1 MRSLVVVL
9 LISIFPLSSSAAPI
23 GSSDLEMKL
32 HTPVSEYVLSANT
45 LLEALS
51 NIAAQFN
58 LRMGV
63 EWIGD
68 VQHRRTIQLS
78 FKDVTRPQAFL
89 AGNQT
94 FLDQPLKSFEVRDEY
109 VMGANLRLMELLRN
123 QTRSLLPQDIPT
135 ERSGIGG
142 SFGTGLGDRRVSFEL
157 ENVRVRDVL
166 DRFVLSADFQ
176 MWVVT
181 YVPDKGV
188 TVAGDTWTV
197 SIFNWELTEKY
208 QPVWDLLVRG
218 FDPTAKAYK
227 PEWVPKE
234 EKSPTKN

>member
-78 FKDVTRPQAFL
+78 FKDVTPEQIIGEVLRSYAGYQYSVQGEMLHVWPQAFL

-135 ERSGIGG
+135 CEG
-142 SFGTGLGDRRVSFEL
+142 S
-157 ENVRVRDVL
+157 
-166 DRFVLSADFQ
+166 
-176 MWVVT
+176 
-181 YVPDKGV
+181 
-188 TVAGDTWTV
+188 
-197 SIFNWELTEKY
+197 
-208 QPVWDLLVRG
+208 
-218 FDPTAKAYK
+218 
-227 PEWVPKE
+227 
-234 EKSPTKN
+234 